1 MSYEK
6 LGFTSGQTLKAEHLN
21 HMEEG
26 IANAGGASS
35 WNDLTDKPNVVL
47 SVNDTAPDENGNVAV
62 EIPEGFSGSWNDL
75 TDKPFATGTAS
86 NAKCIAIGENSKA
99 SATYESQTALAIG
112 VEASA
117 VSESIAIGKVQA
129 RGSCSIAIGN
139 GINSVKQGQIILGNY
154 PKGVDSYKFILC
166 DGSAFGTHSYM
177 TIDESYNGRFEGTV
191 EGKAFILPSSTSGST
206 KRFKITVDDSG
217 TLSATEV

>member
-21 HMEEG
+21 HMEDG
-26 IANAGGASS
+26 IANAGGAS
-35 WNDLTDKPNVVL
+35 
-47 SVNDTAPDENGNVAV
+47 
-62 EIPEGFSGSWNDL
+62 SWNDL

-99 SATYESQTALAIG
+99 SVAYESDTALAIG

-117 VSESIAIGKVQA
+117 VQESIAIGRA
-129 RGSCSIAIGN
+129 RLRGSSSIAIGN
-139 GINSVKQGQIILGNY
+139 GISSVGQNQIILGSY
-154 PKGVDSYKFILC
+154 PKGADSYKFILC
-166 DGSAFGTHSYM
+166 DGNFFGTHNYM
-177 TIDESYNGRFEGTV
+177 TIDESYNGWFEGAV